1 MQRPAMEKVQVTRD
15 HDKRAGEWCIVWGAP
30 PHARTSNAHLQ
41 LYIRDVSCPHT
52 ADIVFLCVQ
61 EIRRHLA
68 RSLVSLVGSQW
79 WWWWWPMRRAG
90 QHQGGRRTN
99 LYLYLDFLLYLYF
112 HLYLSIWWWAT
123 THAGRRSLFQQL
135 SIFPSVNPQPALHMT
150 GFVVFFLQDLV
161 FVKYMIECHK
171 MITTIL
177 GCTSVRFDIYLGY
190 LCFHGKKN
198 IAIQQPRYSLNLL
211 KDHPELLYHLW
222 DSKANDIFCAIFV
235 NLLFVNLLFANHKQK
250 KE

>member
-1 MQRPAMEKVQVTRD
+1 MPGKKKHPKVVLLSNAETSNGQEKVQVTRD

-30 PHARTSNAHLQ
+30 PPARASNAHLQ
-41 LYIRDVSCPHT
+41 SHIRDVSSPHT

-99 LYLYLDFLLYLYF
+99 LYLYLDFLLYLYLDFHLYLYF

-150 GFVVFFLQDLV
+150 GFVVFFLHDLV
-161 FVKYMIECHK
+161 FVKYMIEYHN

-190 LCFHGKKN
+190 LCFHSQFG
-198 IAIQQPRYSLNLL
+198 Q
-211 KDHPELLYHLW
+211 
-222 DSKANDIFCAIFV
+222 
-235 NLLFVNLLFANHKQK
+235 NHCNPTTYTP
-250 KE
+250 

>member
-1 MQRPAMEKVQVTRD
+1 
-15 HDKRAGEWCIVWGAP
+15 
-30 PHARTSNAHLQ
+30 
-41 LYIRDVSCPHT
+41 
-52 ADIVFLCVQ
+52 
-61 EIRRHLA
+61 
-68 RSLVSLVGSQW
+68 
-79 WWWWWPMRRAG
+79 MRRAG

-99 LYLYLDFLLYLYF
+99 LYLYLDFLLYLYLDSHLYLYF

-161 FVKYMIECHK
+161 FVKYMIECHN

-190 LCFHGKKN
+190 LCFHGQFGLKPLQSN
-198 IAIQQPRYSLNLL
+198 NLDSLNLL
-211 KDHPELLYHLW
+211 KDHPELLYYVSLMI
-222 DSKANDIFCAIFV
+222 SIV
-235 NLLFVNLLFANHKQK
+235 PSL
-250 KE
+250 